1 MGFEKVQK
9 MADTT
14 EADET
19 EGLEAVGAVSK

>member
-19 EGLEAVGAVSK
+19 EGLKAVRAASK

>member
-14 EADET
+14 EADKT
-19 EGLEAVGAVSK
+19 EGLEAVGAASK